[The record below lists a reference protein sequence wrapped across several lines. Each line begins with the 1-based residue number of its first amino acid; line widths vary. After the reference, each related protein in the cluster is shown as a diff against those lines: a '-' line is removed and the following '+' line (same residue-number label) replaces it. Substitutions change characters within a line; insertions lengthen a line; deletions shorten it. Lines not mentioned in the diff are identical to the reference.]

1 MDKIIAKT
9 LELAHTM
16 MEDDRFLAYR
26 LAAQANDEDEVLQ
39 KLIGDFNL
47 ARMNLN
53 NAANNT
59 TGDGKQDT
67 DQLQAEMKLIYAQIM
82 ANETMQKYSEAQT
95 EMNKLI
101 QQVNAII
108 SGTIEGENPEEIDIE
123 AECGGDCEGCGGSCH
138 H

>member
-1 MDKIIAKT
+1 MDKVIAKT

-26 LAAQANDEDEVLQ
+26 LAAQANDEDGVLQ

-53 NAANNT
+53 NAA
-59 TGDGKQDT
+59 DGNKDT
-67 DQLQAEMKLIYAQIM
+67 DRFQAEMKLLYGQIM
-82 ANETMQKYSEAQT
+82 ANETMQKYSEAQAV
-95 EMNKLI
+95 MNTLI
-101 QQVNAII
+101 RQVNAII
-108 SGTIEGENPEEIDIE
+108 SGTIDGQIPEEIDLN
-123 AECGGDCEGCGGSCH
+123 ASCGGDCEGCGGSCH

>member
-1 MDKIIAKT
+1 MDKVLAKT

-26 LAAQANDEDEVLQ
+26 LAAQANDEDETLQ

-53 NAANNT
+53 NAAT
-59 TGDGKQDT
+59 DGKNT
-67 DQLQAEMKLIYAQIM
+67 DQLQAEMKLLYSQIM
-82 ANETMQKYSEAQT
+82 GNATMQKYSEAQT
-95 EMNKLI
+95 VMNTMI
-101 QQVNAII
+101 QQINAII
-108 SGTIEGENPEEIDIE
+108 TGTIDGQVPEEIDLE
-123 AECGGDCEGCGGSCH
+123 ASCGGDCDGCGGSCH

>member
-1 MDKIIAKT
+1 MDKVIAKT

-26 LAAQANDEDEVLQ
+26 LAAQANDEDEALQ

-53 NAANNT
+53 NAAN
-59 TGDGKQDT
+59 GGKDT
-67 DQLQAEMKLIYAQIM
+67 DQIQGEMKLLYGQIM
-82 ANETMQKYSEAQT
+82 ANETMQKYSTAQT
-95 EMNKLI
+95 EMNAMI

-108 SGTIEGENPEEIDIE
+108 SGTIDGQIPEEIDIN
-123 AECGGDCEGCGGSCH
+123 ASCGGDCDSCGGSCSH
-138 H
+138 

>member
-1 MDKIIAKT
+1 MDKVIAKT

-26 LAAQANDEDEVLQ
+26 LAAQANDEDAALQ

-53 NAANNT
+53 NAASGNQN
-59 TGDGKQDT
+59 T
-67 DQLQAEMKLIYAQIM
+67 DQFQAEMKLLYGQIM
-82 ANETMQKYSEAQT
+82 ANPTMQKYSEAQAG
-95 EMNKLI
+95 MNQLI

-108 SGTIEGENPEEIDIE
+108 SGTIDGQIPEEIDIN
-123 AECGGDCEGCGGSCH
+123 ASCGGDCDSCGGTCSH
-138 H
+138 